1 MTPMAANFNIVP
13 AARLELKD
21 KNGVIKAQWPTAVL
35 LLAVNTL
42 LMYAFVFRF

>member
-1 MTPMAANFNIVP
+1 MK
-13 AARLELKD
+13 ARHTLVL
-21 KNGVIKAQWPTAVL
+21 ACAVL

>member
-1 MTPMAANFNIVP
+1 MP
-13 AARLELKD
+13 AALLELKD